1 MDCSIEMGV
10 DCSRA
15 PPKIW
20 RDVVMM
26 MMHQKAIDEFGLNA
40 VLLLIP
46 VLVWC
51 I

>member
-1 MDCSIEMGV
+1 MNCSVEMGV

-26 MMHQKAIDEFGLNA
+26 MHQKAVDEFGINA
-40 VLLLIP
+40 VLLIP
-46 VLVWC
+46 MLVWC